1 MKSRPLWF
9 GFTKKQKNEGEK
21 MYKNLI
27 KISTKDMPHE
37 EWLEHRR
44 KSIGGSDASAII
56 GMNDYSSPYTVWA
69 DKLGKLPPKEDNEA
83 MRLGRD
89 LEDYVAKRFTEES
102 GKKVRRENNIL
113 INPDIPF
120 AHANV
125 DRMIVGEDAGFEAK
139 TTSVLNLK
147 KFKNGEYPA
156 TYYVQCVHYLM
167 VTGCKRWYLGVL
179 ILGVG
184 FKWFVIERDEGE
196 IEALRKSE
204 EDFWKYVESNIP
216 PMTDGTDSTS
226 ETLKTIY
233 PESNGETISLMAFEE
248 DLKSYMTYSSL
259 MDDVKK
265 QKEEVA
271 NRIKAYMGEASK
283 GECNDFKV
291 SWSSSVK
298 NTFDHKKFAEDNPG
312 IDLSAYYKST
322 PTRTF
327 RVNSIN
333 KI

>member
-1 MKSRPLWF
+1 
-9 GFTKKQKNEGEK
+9 
-21 MYKNLI
+21 MYKHLK
-27 KISTKDMPHE
+27 KISTKNMPHE

-56 GMNDYSSPYTVWA
+56 GLNTYCSPYTVWA

-89 LEDYVAKRFTEES
+89 LEDYVAKRFTEET

-113 INPDIPF
+113 VNPDIPF

-125 DRMIVGEDAGFEAK
+125 DRMIIGEDAGFEAK
-139 TTSVLNLK
+139 TTSALNLK
-147 KFKNGEYPA
+147 KFKNGEYPGN
-156 TYYVQCVHYLM
+156 YYVQCVHYLM

-184 FKWFVIERDEGE
+184 FQHFVIERDEAE

-204 EDFWKYVESNIP
+204 EDFWEYVKTEQA
-216 PMTDGTDSTS
+216 PMTDGSDSTS

-233 PESNGETISLMAFEE
+233 PESNGDYVSLMAYES
-248 DLKSYMTYSSL
+248 DLRQYMTLSKVI
-259 MDDVKK
+259 DDVKK
-265 QKEEVA
+265 DKEEVA
-271 NRIKAYMGEASK
+271 NRIKAFMCDAEK
-283 GECNDFKV
+283 GESNNYKV
-291 SWSSSVK
+291 SWKSSIRS
-298 NTFDHKKFAEDNPG
+298 TFDHKRFAEDNPG
-312 IDLSAYYKST
+312 IDLTDYYKAT

-327 RVNSIN
+327 KVNEV
-333 KI
+333 

>member
-1 MKSRPLWF
+1 
-9 GFTKKQKNEGEK
+9 
-21 MYKNLI
+21 
-27 KISTKDMPHE
+27 MPHE

-56 GMNDYSSPYTVWA
+56 GMNGYSSPYTVWA
-69 DKLGKLPPKEDNEA
+69 DKLGKIPPKEDNEA

-89 LEDYVAKRFTEES
+89 LEEYVAKRFTEET

-113 INPDIPF
+113 INPEFPF

-139 TTSVLNLK
+139 TTSALNTK

-156 TYYVQCVHYLM
+156 NYYCQCVHYLA
-167 VTGCKRWYLGVL
+167 VTGCERWYLGVL
-179 ILGVG
+179 VLGVE

-196 IEALRKSE
+196 IAALMKSE
-204 EDFWKYVESNIP
+204 ADFWKYVESKEAP
-216 PMTDGTDSTS
+216 LTDGSDSTT

-233 PESNGETISLMAFEE
+233 PESNGDTVNLMAFED
-248 DLKSYMTYSSL
+248 DLKQYKHLAQMEEDY
-259 MDDVKK
+259 K
-265 QKEEVA
+265 QMKNECA
-271 NRIKAYMGEASK
+271 NKIKAYMQEASR
-283 GECNDFKV
+283 GESMNFKV
-291 SWSSSVK
+291 TWSSSIR

-327 RVNSIN
+327 KISEN
-333 KI
+333 K

>member
-1 MKSRPLWF
+1 
-9 GFTKKQKNEGEK
+9 

-37 EWLEHRR
+37 EWLNHRR
-44 KSIGGSDASAII
+44 NSIGGSDASAII
-56 GMNDYSSPYTVWA
+56 GMNTYSSPYTVWA
-69 DKLGKLPPKEDNEA
+69 DKLGKLPPKKDNEA

-89 LEDYVAKRFTEES
+89 LEEYVAKRFTEAT

-113 INPDIPF
+113 INPDFPF

-139 TTSVLNLK
+139 TTSALNTK

-156 TYYVQCVHYLM
+156 NYYCQCVHYLA

-179 ILGVG
+179 VLGIE

-196 IEALRKSE
+196 IAALMKSE
-204 EDFWKYVESNIP
+204 ADFWEYVKSKEA
-216 PMTDGTDSTS
+216 PMADGSDSTS
-226 ETLKTIY
+226 ETLRTIY
-233 PESNGETISLMAFEE
+233 PESNGDTVNLMAFEE
-248 DLKSYMTYSSL
+248 DLKQYRHLASMEEDY
-259 MDDVKK
+259 KK
-265 QKEEVA
+265 LKNECA
-271 NRIKAYMGEASK
+271 NKIKAYMGEASK
-283 GECNDFKV
+283 GEAMNFKV
-291 SWSSSVK
+291 TWSSSIR

-327 RVNSIN
+327 KVSSV
-333 KI
+333 